1 MNGVNSQKI
10 GHMDV
15 GIFWKRNAPVLRELG
30 HKRMPPKARLV
41 YKDVSTR
48 HDKSHGTYLTQYD
61 LVNFYD
67 NRKNLLKI
75 SVEFGEDMSIRKE
88 EISVGN
94 DLLGAIKTTIEG
106 MRVTSPGHIRWLQNM
121 TERMVAGDSLR

>member
-1 MNGVNSQKI
+1 MNGISSQKI

-15 GIFWKRNAPVLRELG
+15 GIFWKRNEPLLRELG
-30 HKRMPPKARLV
+30 HKLMPPKSRLV

-48 HDKSHGTYLTQYD
+48 HDRSHGVYLTRYD

-75 SVEFGEDMSIRKE
+75 SVEFGEDMAIRKE

-94 DLLGAIKTTIEG
+94 GILGGKKTTIDG
-106 MRVTSPGHIRWLQNM
+106 MRVTSPSHIRWLRNM